1 MNFFQLLFPDF
12 SLILLGFL
20 LCRYTALNRSVWDK
34 VEPLSYYLLFPV
46 LLFHSIVKTPLN
58 LATTSG
64 LMVASL
70 VLIACGIGLSYA
82 LPYLPWIKGHIDR
95 REHAAAAQIGFRFN
109 AVITLALAERLGGAQ
124 GVALVALLIGAC
136 VPFLNIAAV
145 YPMARHDGR
154 NVVGELVKNPLILA
168 TVGGLVANL
177 AGFRIPELLL
187 PTVSRIS
194 AASLALGLLAA
205 GAGLQLTALARSK
218 TLGISVLAI
227 RHFVLPLVAW
237 GLARGFGLNAVQTT
251 ILMLFSA
258 VPTSPSAYVL
268 ATQMGYNG
276 AQVAAMVTLSTLL
289 ALLSLPFALAL
300 IAY

>member
-20 LCRYTALNRSVWDK
+20 LCRFTALNRSVWEK

-58 LATTSG
+58 LAATSG
-64 LMVASL
+64 LMVAGLSL
-70 VLIACGIGLSYA
+70 TTCGIA
-82 LPYLPWIKGHIDR
+82 LAYLLPHLPWLKSHIDR

-109 AVITLALAERLGGAQ
+109 AVITLALAERLAGPQ
-124 GVALVALLIGAC
+124 GLALVALLIGTC
-136 VPFLNIAAV
+136 VPVLNIAAV

-154 NVVGELVKNPLILA
+154 NVMGELIKNPFILA
-168 TVGGLVANL
+168 TVGGVVANL
-177 AGFRIPELLL
+177 AGFRIPEVLL
-187 PTVSRIS
+187 PTVTRIG

-205 GAGLQLTALARSK
+205 GAGLQLTALAQSK
-218 TLGISVLAI
+218 TLGVSVLTI
-227 RHFVLPLVAW
+227 RHFLSPLMAFA
-237 GLARGFGLNAVQTT
+237 LAHGFNLNAVQTT
-251 ILMLFSA
+251 VLMLYSA

-268 ATQMGYNG
+268 AARMGYNG
-276 AQVAAMVTLSTLL
+276 APVAALVTLSTVL

-300 IAY
+300 AAY